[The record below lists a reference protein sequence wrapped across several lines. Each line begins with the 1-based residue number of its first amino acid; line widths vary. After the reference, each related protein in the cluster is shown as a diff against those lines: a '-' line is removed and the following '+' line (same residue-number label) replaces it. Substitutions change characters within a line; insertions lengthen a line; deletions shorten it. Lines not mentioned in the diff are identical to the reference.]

1 MTQAIKAARESVTY
15 WIETRK
21 NWETLSGIGRAECH
35 QAALDV
41 MTGHS
46 VTIHALLTAAE
57 KVDFEALGRAIS
69 VVSYMTDEHD
79 THEQVL
85 LKAATALHEAM
96 KG

>member
-1 MTQAIKAARESVTY
+1 MTQAIKAAREEMPARFGEGEVGLAKFAIHWFDKHY
-15 WIETRK
+15 
-21 NWETLSGIGRAECH
+21 N
-35 QAALDV
+35 
-41 MTGHS
+41 
-46 VTIHALLTAAE
+46 TIHALLTAAE